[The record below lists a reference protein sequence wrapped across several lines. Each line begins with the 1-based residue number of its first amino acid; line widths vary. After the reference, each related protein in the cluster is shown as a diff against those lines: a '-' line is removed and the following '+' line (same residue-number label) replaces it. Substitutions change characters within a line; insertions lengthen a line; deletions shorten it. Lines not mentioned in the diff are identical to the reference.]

1 MPTHFIN
8 RAIRDCL
15 DQCYASE
22 NPLSTVADFIGRLRN
37 DPQWNDSDVDQVEET
52 VRHILKAVVATP
64 QSNLQE

>member
-1 MPTHFIN
+1 MSTNFIN

-37 DPQWNDSDVDQVEET
+37 DPQWDDIDVDQVEGT
-52 VRHILKAVVATP
+52 VRHILKAVVAVP
-64 QSNLQE
+64 QGNLQQ